1 MKPRAAVF
9 LIPTLILVFPLVMAQ
24 SNMLRKN
31 NHLAQSANT
40 PATARKAGEIITES
54 GSLTTPN
61 GETIPF
67 ELGTLYVP
75 ENRSDPKARIIGV
88 GFARF
93 RPPHSTGVPPT
104 FHISAGPPASFV
116 EGLTPGNSKRTMAGI
131 DLYRAIGD
139 VVFIDQRGYSERG

>member
-31 NHLAQSANT
+31 NHFAQSANT
-40 PATARKAGEIITES
+40 PATARKTGEIIIEPA
-54 GSLTTPN
+54 SLTTPN

-75 ENRSDPKARIIGV
+75 ENRSDPKARIIRV

-93 RPPHSTGVPPT
+93 RPPHPIGIPPI
-104 FHISAGPPASFV
+104 FQLIGGPGASFL
-116 EGLTPGNSKRTMAGI
+116 EGLKPRQQQTARDWS
-131 DLYRAIGD
+131 
-139 VVFIDQRGYSERG
+139 